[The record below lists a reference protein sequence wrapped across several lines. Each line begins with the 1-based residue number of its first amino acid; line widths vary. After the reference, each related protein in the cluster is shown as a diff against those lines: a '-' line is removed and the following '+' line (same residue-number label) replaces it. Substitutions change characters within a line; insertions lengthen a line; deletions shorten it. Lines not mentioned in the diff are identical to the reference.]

1 MDVYRN
7 PASLIE
13 RTLRLEEENRTL
25 AQRVTKVRQLEEQVM
40 LLRAKLRRHRAVRF
54 LELIACAGII
64 TMGLTATLS
73 ILLHL

>member
-25 AQRVTKVRQLEEQVM
+25 EQRVRQVRKLEEQVM
-40 LLRAKLRRHRAVRF
+40 LLRAKLRRHRAIRF
-54 LELIACAGII
+54 LELVACAGLII
-64 TMGLTATLS
+64 MGLTATFS
-73 ILLHL
+73 ILFHL